1 MSEKRMK
8 LIRESLEKLSPSC
21 VEIEDEGHLHIGHA
35 GAKSGGHFKL
45 NIVSESFK
53 DKTTIPSSSFMAP
66 IPTTIIL
73 FLALIV
79 LFNGRFN
86 SFFNAV
92 RFSPKCL

>member
-45 NIVSESFK
+45 SIVSESFRY
-53 DKTTIPSSSFMAP
+53 KTTIERHR
-66 IPTTIIL
+66 IIY
-73 FLALIV
+73 
-79 LFNGRFN
+79 
-86 SFFNAV
+86 
-92 RFSPKCL
+92 KCLGDLMNTEVHAISIKAKYKGEA